1 MTTTT
6 LVVAVPTIAVLMS
19 YWAARR
25 KIEQIHILVN
35 SRLSDALSEIR
46 SLKKELGRPPDD
58 L

>member
-1 MTTTT
+1 
-6 LVVAVPTIAVLMS
+6 MS